1 MLAPSLSFKFRNE
14 PNKMQSAALSAMLTD
29 FCQLFNACLEQRID
43 AWRRSSLY
51 GSSSLTTFSW
61 IGAPSPRMRI
71 EGSSSGRSTTMRTI
85 TLEEHFATPRF
96 LDGPGRELKQ
106 QAEKFSNARALR
118 LIPQLC
124 DLGDK
129 RIAEMDAAGIDMQ
142 IVSLT
147 APGVEQLEAAE
158 AIALAAETNDFVA
171 DAIKK
176 HPGRFGAFA
185 ALPTAVPDKAAQELD
200 RRVRG
205 QKFAGAII
213 NGHNRGRYLDDKF
226 FWPILESAEQLGATI
241 YLHPTRPPQPVIDA
255 SFSGFSPETSEMFSG
270 PGWGWHIE
278 TAVHVI
284 RLILGGVFDRFPK
297 LQIVIGHLG
306 EGIPG
311 MFQRLDIMAPAVTKL
326 KRPVTAYLRENIHY
340 TFSGF
345 FFPPTFLALLLELG
359 GVDRMMFSVDHPY
372 QSMAEGRAFLEQ
384 LPVSTADKE
393 RIAHGNA
400 EKLFKL

>member
-1 MLAPSLSFKFRNE
+1 MPRHDMDTRAK
-14 PNKMQSAALSAMLTD
+14 AAYED
-29 FCQLFNACLEQRID
+29 RGD
-43 AWRRSSLY
+43 
-51 GSSSLTTFSW
+51 G
-61 IGAPSPRMRI
+61 
-71 EGSSSGRSTTMRTI
+71 SGRSTTMRTI

-96 LDGPGRELKQ
+96 LDGPGRDLKE
-106 QAEKFSNARALR
+106 QAKKFNNARALK

-124 DLGDK
+124 DLADK

-158 AIALAAETNDFVA
+158 AISLAAETNDFVA

-176 HPGRFGAFA
+176 HPARFGGFA
-185 ALPTAVPDKAAQELD
+185 ALPTASPDKAAQELE

-213 NGHNRGRYLDDKF
+213 NGHNRGRYLDDRF
-226 FWPILESAEQLGATI
+226 FWPILESAEQLGAPI

-255 SFSGFSPETSEMFSG
+255 SFSGFSPPVSETFSG

-284 RLILGGVFDRFPK
+284 RLILGGVFDRFPN
-297 LQIVIGHLG
+297 LQI
-306 EGIPG
+306 
-311 MFQRLDIMAPAVTKL
+311 VTKL
-326 KRPVTAYLRENIHY
+326 KRPVTSYLRENIHY

-359 GVDRMMFSVDHPY
+359 GVARMMFSIDHPY
-372 QSMAEGRAFLEQ
+372 QSMVEGRAFLEQ
-384 LPVSTADKE
+384 LPVSAADKE

-400 EKLFKL
+400 ERLFGL